1 SPPESTFSSPR
12 IVPHGCAN
20 ARPGEPFPPG
30 LFFLGVSA
38 ELFADADEEA
48 AALTPLRRADS
59 DPASA
64 TDLVAVVEQVEH
76 VGADRQSL
84 EHSRSV
90 EVLSNPRV
98 EHPVAGKG
106 AAVGND

>member
-1 SPPESTFSSPR
+1 KSVAEAGSES
-12 IVPHGCAN
+12 
-20 ARPGEPFPPG
+20 
-30 LFFLGVSA
+30 
-38 ELFADADEEA
+38 
-48 AALTPLRRADS
+48 ALTPLRRADS

-106 AAVGND
+106 AAVGNDAVGIVGSKAGAVNEVHRRDQGADFIVDRVAAAARC